1 MQQFKTYTTTLGRVV
16 KIRSI
21 PPYLVAEVEKAQ
33 QKKAEALYPAPPKP
47 TYTVTDAGGGEQIF
61 EHDEKSVS
69 TDEERAALAAYQ
81 TAMQNRAN
89 YAAGQVSEFMFERG
103 LVVDLPADDSWAKE
117 QEKWGVEIPTDPKA
131 RRDHYI
137 KTEVLAG
144 KDDIQE
150 ILLAIMAATGVDAE
164 AVETARATFRGDL
177 RQRQGQGTISPASG
191 EIPVKQARPA
201 LDDIAAL
208 PGIGDGQSLGL
219 DAGAM
224 G

>member
-1 MQQFKTYTTTLGRVV
+1 MKNFKTYTTSLGTEV

-21 PPYLVAEVEKAQ
+21 PPYLVAEVERAQ
-33 QKKAEALYPAPPKP
+33 QKKAAELYPAPPKP

-69 TDEERAALAAYQ
+69 TDEERAALVAYQ
-81 TAMQNRAN
+81 TAMLNRAN
-89 YAAGQVSEFMFERG
+89 YAAAQVSEFMFARG
-103 LVVDLPADDSWAKE
+103 LVVDMPLDDSWVAE
-117 QEKWGVEIPTDPKA
+117 QEAWGVVVPTDPKA

-144 KDDIQE
+144 KEDIQE
-150 ILLAIMAATGVDAE
+150 ILLAIMTATGVDQE
-164 AVETARATFRGDL
+164 AVDIARATFRGDL
-177 RQRQGQGTISPASG
+177 RQGQRAISPASG
-191 EIPVKQARPA
+191 EVPVGQTRPA
-201 LDDIAAL
+201 LDDFAPIQGAT
-208 PGIGDGQSLGL
+208 DGQSLGL